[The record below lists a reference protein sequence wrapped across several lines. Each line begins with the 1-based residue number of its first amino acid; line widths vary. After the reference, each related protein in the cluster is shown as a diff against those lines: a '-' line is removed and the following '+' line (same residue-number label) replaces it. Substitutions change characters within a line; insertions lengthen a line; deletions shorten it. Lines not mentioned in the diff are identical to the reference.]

1 MDASR
6 ATTPLIATEP
16 KPIGL
21 FANKR
26 FWIGVSLLTVY
37 IIWGTTYLGIRY
49 ALESFPPHLMMGIR
63 FTLAGGILFAFLR
76 ARGAAMPTLK
86 QWRSATIVGVL
97 LLVFAMGSVAIAEQ
111 SVSSGLAATLAA
123 TAPLWAML
131 FSMIW
136 RAFPT
141 RSEWIGVGLG
151 LVGVV
156 LLSFEG
162 NLQANPAGVLL
173 VLFAAVCWAL
183 GSVWMRHLEMPK
195 GSMGNAAEMLTGG
208 AILIVLGLVRG
219 EQIVGT
225 PTTPAL
231 LALVYLITFGS
242 LATLTAYVYLLKNVS
257 PALALSY
264 SFVNPAIALLLG
276 VVIGGEHLTGSALI
290 ALPVILVGVGFVL
303 RPKTKAA
310 DGGH

>member
-6 ATTPLIATEP
+6 VSTQPILAED

-21 FANKR
+21 FAGKR
-26 FWIGVSLLTVY
+26 FWIAASLLTVY

-49 ALESFPPHLMMGIR
+49 ALESFPPHLLMGIR
-63 FTLAGGILFAFLR
+63 FALAGSILFGFLR

-136 RAFPT
+136 RSFPT

-173 VLFAAVCWAL
+173 VLFAAVSWAL
-183 GSVWMRHLEMPK
+183 GSVWMRHLDMPK
-195 GSMGNAAEMLTGG
+195 GSMGNAAEMLAGG
-208 AILIVLGLVRG
+208 AILIVLGLARG
-219 EQIVGT
+219 EHIVGT
-225 PTTPAL
+225 PTVPAL
-231 LALVYLITFGS
+231 LALAYLITFGS

-276 VVIGGEHLTGSALI
+276 VLIGGEHLTGSALI
-290 ALPVILVGVGFVL
+290 ALPVILVGVFFVL
-303 RPKTKAA
+303 RPKAKVA